1 MKFIKTAIA
10 AASLVAAMA
19 PAMAAVVVLDFE
31 GVGNLAAINNFYNGG
46 TDSLGNSG
54 TNHGVAFSTATLGI
68 IDFDAGGT
76 GNIANEPSAS
86 TVMFFLDASNSVLNV
101 AAGFTTGFSFFYS
114 SATAASVTVWDGLG
128 ATGNQLGSLNLTA
141 QFNGNN
147 CGGDPNGQ
155 FCNWTAVGVAFA
167 GTAMSI
173 DFGGTANRT
182 AFDDITFGSK
192 DPGPPPIPEPSTY
205 ALMALGLAGIGFV
218 ARRRKQ
224 V

>member
-19 PAMAAVVVLDFE
+19 PATAAVVVLDFE
-31 GVGNLAAINNFYNGG
+31 GVGNFANINNFYNGG
-46 TDSLGNSG
+46 TDSQGNSG
-54 TNHGVAFSTATLGI
+54 VNHGVAFSTAALGLV
-68 IDFDAGGT
+68 DSDAGGS
-76 GNIANEPSAS
+76 GNFANEPSPN
-86 TVMFFLDASNSVLNV
+86 TIMFFLNANNSVLNV

-114 SATAASVTVWDGLG
+114 SSTAASVTVWDGLG

-141 QFNGNN
+141 QHTGNN
-147 CGGDPNGQ
+147 CVGDPNGT
-155 FCNWTAVGVAFA
+155 FCNWTAVGVAFG

-173 DFGGTANRT
+173 DFGGTANQT
-182 AFDDITFGSK
+182 GFDDITFGSRN
-192 DPGPPPIPEPSTY
+192 PGPPPIPEPSTY